1 MRFLIDENMALS
13 CAAVLIEMGYDASHV
28 SEIGLTATKDA
39 DITLFAREN
48 QYIIVTFD
56 LDFSRIVALSSR
68 TFPSIITFRTGEV
81 NTTIF
86 AALMRENLQHLEEA
100 LLSGALVTIDLN
112 GVRIQRLPVI
122 PK

>member
-1 MRFLIDENMALS
+1 MKTWPCLAQRP
-13 CAAVLIEMGYDASHV
+13 LIEMGYDASHV

-68 TFPSIITFRTGEV
+68 AFPSIITFRTGEV

-86 AALMRENLQHLEEA
+86 AALMRDNLQHLKEA